1 MINFDGVILAAGK
14 SSRMGSV
21 NKAQASLGGR
31 SLLETVVARIKPQV
45 ERLLIN
51 GDPALCG
58 DQAVADKVEGFQG
71 PLAGLYSAL
80 CSDQLSTA
88 EYLLLVPCDG
98 PFVPSNLAAE
108 LYANT
113 VQVSTDIA
121 CVRYQGVA
129 QPTFSLWHKRLLP
142 QVQQALLEEQQGGF
156 KPLLQRLE
164 TVYVDWPEQQP
175 NPFFNINTP
184 EDLALAETLLCP

>member
-1 MINFDGVILAAGK
+1 MINVDGVILAAGK

-156 KPLLQRLE
+156 KPLLQGLE